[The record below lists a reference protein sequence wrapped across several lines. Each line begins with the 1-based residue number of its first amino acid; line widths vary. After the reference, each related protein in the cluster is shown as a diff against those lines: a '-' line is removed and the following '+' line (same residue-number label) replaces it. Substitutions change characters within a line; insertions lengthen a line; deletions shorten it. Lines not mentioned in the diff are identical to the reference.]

1 MWFDTSRTK
10 CYVYTPM
17 QLRLPVLLCCLL
29 LVPALLPSEALAQ
42 RFGFQT
48 IAHVNRPDFA
58 GSEGLILWATRDF
71 TTFGLGWRGELH
83 LNQDWSIQAGL
94 DYNNFQYMFTTT
106 YEPAAGKG
114 PEADYRHYL
123 QMQEFQ
129 IPIMLRHNFHYKD
142 SLVFYAM
149 VGLGSRAEPH
159 ARMTVRPSD
168 NNKPV
173 YQNRIRLPIVNRKPW
188 GTLLAGVG
196 MEIRGVHKR
205 IKPFFEF
212 NYREIHSLYYYNGTD
227 DGGIADQLLTQR
239 LLQISIGLAL

>member
-1 MWFDTSRTK
+1 
-10 CYVYTPM
+10 
-17 QLRLPVLLCCLL
+17 
-29 LVPALLPSEALAQ
+29 
-42 RFGFQT
+42 
-48 IAHVNRPDFA
+48 
-58 GSEGLILWATRDF
+58 
-71 TTFGLGWRGELH
+71 
-83 LNQDWSIQAGL
+83 
-94 DYNNFQYMFTTT
+94 
-106 YEPAAGKG
+106 
-114 PEADYRHYL
+114 
-123 QMQEFQ
+123 
-129 IPIMLRHNFHYKD
+129 
-142 SLVFYAM
+142 
-149 VGLGSRAEPH
+149 
-159 ARMTVRPSD
+159 MTVRPSD